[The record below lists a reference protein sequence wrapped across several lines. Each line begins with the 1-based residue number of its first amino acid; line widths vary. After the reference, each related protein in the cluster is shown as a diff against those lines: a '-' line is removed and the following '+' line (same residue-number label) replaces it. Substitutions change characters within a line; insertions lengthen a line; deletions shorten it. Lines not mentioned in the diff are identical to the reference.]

1 MKVKHYN
8 EMMAY
13 LTRPGFN
20 SGGSVNFNGGGS
32 VRNKPVLPK
41 RKPPE
46 EVKKRKKINYEKIKR
61 YLGKESQELIEKELG
76 FAIGG
81 SVETPKRGLVDEP
94 GSYRGEAG
102 GEATRLKNLEQR
114 SQIDGW
120 LKVWLDNNFK
130 NYEVR
135 DKDKF
140 LKDLK
145 KDWKKAQKTEFKN
158 NRLAQAG
165 DLPSPTA
172 RFRGAGSGKDKQ
184 TVPNKKFFS
193 MFDEAL
199 LQSSELEKDRF
210 YRRLFYAGQID
221 VNPELKKD
229 INNYFKT
236 VLIDKSRT
244 AGFTQSKIDE
254 LNKFLGKNSDVAFI
268 LGTDTGLENQMKQK
282 IFGNRFKNY
291 SAYRD
296 KVAQTS
302 LKYMENVKKLEKITG
317 IPIRKEM
324 GKEQRALKKILNV
337 DGLPLE
343 LRYSMDH
350 LYGISEAVR
359 NPKDKVFAKQV
370 AENLIGGTQRQNA
383 AAGLGGYSVKR
394 KALIN
399 NINQGKNVTKSL
411 ARLNELTT
419 EAYPQFKNLKQPYK
433 IVDGQLTFAK
443 GFKGETQPERFKSY
457 FQQLNKTPQGRKLI
471 QDQVGGIRNLIKT
484 VDQLPSGA
492 QGKICNALKAGGL
505 STTCAEAIRQD
516 PIKTASIVEQET
528 ARLPTNVG
536 GKALQAARFV
546 KNVAGPAAIAGEVG
560 FEGLMIADKALK
572 TGMPLKQAF
581 GESILNLALGP
592 KLRVDLEAERA
603 KEFAKGEDF
612 AMAERGRRKA
622 PFLAQGEYADRLRRE
637 ARVAEMQQK
646 FPGVSEDVLKKEL
659 LKQDPKIDLS
669 LFPIQDLKQLVDD
682 QAKLDFFAE
691 NFRQEKAGGGIMKM
705 AGKSSGPA
713 PESGP
718 TPDGPSEGL
727 ASLLKNGM
735 KIKE

>member
-1 MKVKHYN
+1 
-8 EMMAY
+8 MMGY

-20 SGGSVNFNGGGS
+20 GGGS
-32 VRNKPVLPK
+32 VKKKPVLPK

-46 EVKKRKKINYEKIKR
+46 EVKKRQKINYEKIKQ

-172 RFRGAGSGKDKQ
+172 RFRGSGSGQKTPKQ

-199 LQSSELEKDRF
+199 LQSSEFEKDRF

-221 VNPELKKD
+221 VNPKLKKD
-229 INNYFKT
+229 INDYFKT
-236 VLIDKSRT
+236 VIIDKRKNV
-244 AGFTQSKIDE
+244 GFSQSQIDE
-254 LNKFLGKNSDVAFI
+254 LNKILGKNPDVAFI

-291 SAYRD
+291 GAYRE
-296 KVAQTS
+296 KVARQS
-302 LKYMENVKKLEKITG
+302 LQYMENVKKLEKITG
-317 IPIRKEM
+317 IPIKKEM
-324 GKEQRALKKILNV
+324 AKEQRALKKILNV

-343 LRYSMDH
+343 LRYSIDH

-383 AAGLGGYSVKR
+383 AAGLQGYSVKR
-394 KALIN
+394 KSLIN
-399 NINQGKNVTKSL
+399 NISQGKNVTKSL

-457 FQQLNKTPQGRKLI
+457 FRELNKTPQGRKLI

-516 PIKTASIVEQET
+516 PLKTASIVEQET
-528 ARLPTNVG
+528 ARLPANVG
-536 GKALQAARFV
+536 RKALQAARLA
-546 KNVAGPAAIAGEVG
+546 KNVFGPLAIAGEVAFAVPFG
-560 FEGLMIADKALK
+560 LYDYATGADRDEIISNLTFGLGGKSQEEQLTELYGENFGLAQKAIETGERLDSLEKLQQGTRGQRIRSKGKFDIAKKQFEEQLSPFIKNGQFDEA
-572 TGMPLKQAF
+572 AF
-581 GESILNLALGP
+581 QEN
-592 KLRVDLEAERA
+592 RRLEQEGRA
-603 KEFAKGEDF
+603 KFLEQKSQRAKQ
-612 AMAERGRRKA
+612 RKDA
-622 PFLAQGEYADRLRRE
+622 LTG
-637 ARVAEMQQK
+637 
-646 FPGVSEDVLKKEL
+646 
-659 LKQDPKIDLS
+659 
-669 LFPIQDLKQLVDD
+669 
-682 QAKLDFFAE
+682 LDFDLGF
-691 NFRQEKAGGGIMKM
+691 AGGGIAKE
-705 AGKSSGPA
+705 GGVDSGVA